1 MEVILNIGLAREG
14 NSNIGQGTVMREV
27 IGAFGAAAFEFKH
40 SDTELTCIASVGY
53 DGLMTGLG
61 ARLHHLCGLLGQDC
75 IAIYFP
81 ERRRGELVGPRAA
94 AWGDFNPTF
103 FIMPGG
109 ERLATP
115 LQNAA

>member
-27 IGAFGAAAFEFKH
+27 ISLFGAAAFEFKH
-40 SDTELTCIASVGY
+40 SDTELTCIASV
-53 DGLMTGLG
+53 DGVNP
-61 ARLHHLCGLLGQDC
+61 GLLRQRVEFLSRLLQQDC
-75 IAIYFP
+75 IAAWEPKARKGQLI
-81 ERRRGELVGPRAA
+81 GPRAA
-94 AWGDFNPTF
+94 DWGDFNPTF